1 MTDDGYAFKFFDL
14 DGDKISDS
22 DEFKHL
28 IEICHIRYPFAVKK
42 SDIITEQ
49 PRDITVE
56 VGKSARLN
64 IGVPNGSQYYWFDP
78 SVDPINSERECKSA
92 DNYME
97 IGADTPVGEYTYS
110 CAVLTND
117 NIVCKSRTA
126 KVTVVCHHKSATN
139 GVCDACHAQ
148 LPIQVTA
155 GDKTEYYSSISDAA
169 KFANT
174 HENTTIRLFDDVE
187 INNDV
192 KFSGTNTTLDIN
204 GKTFSSSNINRFINV
219 IENCSLTV
227 SGNGDMTARI
237 IAEGESIVTIEN
249 GTFGEVSLGCNT
261 VTVNG
266 GTFTTLNITKGN
278 IVINGG
284 TFDKVNVYQGKTALS
299 GGTFNEIYS
308 VEDFYTLLSPGKAFV
323 GINDGKFNTEKY
335 EYYNFE
341 EKIIANV
348 TIADAPFVITE
359 QPTNKFVADDSA
371 SESISVRINAREGYE
386 DITYRW
392 EVYSADNYD
401 YSKENENYGTTAS
414 VKLPTGL
421 NGGVQKTFLCIV
433 SYGDYAIR
441 SDYATVTFGKGT
453 PIVDYENYF
462 VSSNGNDCTFI
473 LSLYSDGRLIRSVYQ
488 DIKKEDENYNLD
500 EMLSE
505 LFEDV
510 YIESYEIKE
519 FFWDGFGS
527 IKPLKYKKNGSP
539 LDY

>member
-1 MTDDGYAFKFFDL
+1 M
-14 DGDKISDS
+14 
-22 DEFKHL
+22 
-28 IEICHIRYPFAVKK
+28 
-42 SDIITEQ
+42 
-49 PRDITVE
+49 
-56 VGKSARLN
+56 
-64 IGVPNGSQYYWFDP
+64 PNGAQYYWFDP

-117 NIVCKSRTA
+117 NVVCKSRTA
-126 KVTVVCHHKSATN
+126 KVTVVCHHKSVTD
-139 GVCDACHAQ
+139 GVCDVCHTQ

-155 GDKTEYYSSISDAA
+155 DDKTEYFNSIFDAA
-169 KFANT
+169 AFANDN
-174 HENTTIRLFDDVE
+174 ENTTIKLFDDVE
-187 INNDV
+187 IDDDV
-192 KFSGTNTTLDIN
+192 EFSGINTTLDMN

-227 SGNGDMTARI
+227 SGNGNMTARI

-266 GTFTTLNITKGN
+266 GTFTLLNITKGN
-278 IVINGG
+278 ATINGG
-284 TFDKVNVYQGKTALS
+284 TFGKVNVSCNKITINDGTFKELDLRYGNALINSGSFERLNARYGKTALS

-323 GINDGKFNTEKY
+323 GINDGEFNTKKY

-359 QPTNKFVADDSA
+359 QPTNKFVADDA
-371 SESISVRINAREGYE
+371 ADESISVRINAREGYE
-386 DITYRW
+386 NITYRW
-392 EVYSADNYD
+392 EMYSADNYD

-421 NGGVQKTFLCIV
+421 NGGVQKTFRCII

-441 SDYATVTFGKGT
+441 SEYATVTFGKGT
-453 PIVDYENYF
+453 PMVDYENYF
-462 VSSNGNDCTFI
+462 VSGKGNDCTFI

-488 DIKKEDENYNLD
+488 DIKKEDGKYNIE
-500 EMLSE
+500 EMLAE

-510 YIESYEIKE
+510 YLESYEIKE

-527 IKPLKYKKNGSP
+527 IKPLKYDKNGL